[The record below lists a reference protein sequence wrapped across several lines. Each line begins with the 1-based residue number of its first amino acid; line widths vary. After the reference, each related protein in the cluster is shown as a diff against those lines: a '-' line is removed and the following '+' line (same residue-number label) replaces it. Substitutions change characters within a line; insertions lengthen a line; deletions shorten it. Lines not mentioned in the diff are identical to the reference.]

1 MISFVWSTQTIVKQ
15 GSVEEEFH
23 HKIQLQYGDLL
34 LQRYVDYLK
43 KDLGQVE
50 PGQTPFCFVFL
61 GVDSVDSVD
70 LLTLECSGVIVT
82 N

>member
-15 GSVEEEFH
+15 GSVEEDSH

-34 LQRYVDYLK
+34 LQRYVEYLK

-50 PGQTPFCFVFL
+50 PSQAPFCFVF
-61 GVDSVDSVD
+61 
-70 LLTLECSGVIVT
+70 
-82 N
+82 